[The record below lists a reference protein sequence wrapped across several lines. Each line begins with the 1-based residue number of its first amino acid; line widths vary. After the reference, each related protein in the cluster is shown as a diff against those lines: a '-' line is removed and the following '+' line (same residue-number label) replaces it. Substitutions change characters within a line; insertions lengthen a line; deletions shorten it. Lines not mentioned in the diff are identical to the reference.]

1 MDHGQFHLVSA
12 FPAPDDVSAAD
23 QEDADTIVDRTIDE
37 GNEIAQGIYGLCVL
51 CPHQNNFEMSLTV
64 ERWATEPPGRGFVAR
79 GWPGSTTPGDQWR
92 IQLWPGTAG
101 APPRQVKRWEP
112 A

>member
-1 MDHGQFHLVSA
+1 MAGWQEVFEAAMPVRDAGLSYDSPIMREQDLGV
-12 FPAPDDVSAAD
+12 PAGTYAMRI
-23 QEDADTIVDRTIDE
+23 T
-37 GNEIAQGIYGLCVL
+37 
-51 CPHQNNFEMSLTV
+51 
-64 ERWATEPPGRGFVAR
+64 GRGFVAR
-79 GWPGSTTPGDQWR
+79 GWPGSTTPGDEWR